1 MFTASE
7 YQEYLKEI
15 RAQVCSR
22 CVERPPGGPPCFPLG
37 KWCVIETN
45 LSSLVEAVHEQSS
58 PLMEP
63 YLDSVHRRICTTC
76 PLHRQEGCPC
86 PGEYLMTLVVQA
98 VETVDER
105 SRGKAKAIPQN

>member
-1 MFTASE
+1 MFTESE
-7 YQEYLKEI
+7 FQEYLKEI
-15 RAQVCSR
+15 RAEVCSR

-45 LSSLVEAVHEQSS
+45 LSSLVEAIHERTS

-63 YLDSVHRRICTTC
+63 YVDSVHRHMCTTC
-76 PLHRQEGCPC
+76 PRHAQEGCPC

-98 VETVDER
+98 VESVDER
-105 SRGKAKAIPQN
+105 SSRKAETIG